1 MVRAEDKLEPD
12 SILEYFAR
20 IPDPRKARRRAHPL
34 ENILIIALLAVLC
47 GADSFV
53 AMELFGKAKR
63 DLLKTVLDL
72 KAGIPS
78 HDTFGRVFAAL
89 RPEALGEAF
98 CIASSSRPFARSR
111 RRQVRA
117 SVRATSRLKTRD
129 TVARSGVDAGR
140 HPTCRASRTVSV
152 GQAWA
157 RSY

>member
-12 SILEYFAR
+12 SIIEYFAR

-34 ENILIIALLAVLC
+34 ENILVIALLAVLC

-89 RPEALGEAF
+89 RPEALGEALRQWTESLVASTHGEV
-98 CIASSSRPFARSR
+98 IAIDGETLRRSFR
-111 RRQVRA
+111 DANDKAFVHRVSA
-117 SVRATSRLKTRD
+117 WATHNEVVLGQLKTGD
-129 TVARSGVDAGR
+129 ESD
-140 HPTCRASRTVSV
+140 
-152 GQAWA
+152 
-157 RSY
+157 